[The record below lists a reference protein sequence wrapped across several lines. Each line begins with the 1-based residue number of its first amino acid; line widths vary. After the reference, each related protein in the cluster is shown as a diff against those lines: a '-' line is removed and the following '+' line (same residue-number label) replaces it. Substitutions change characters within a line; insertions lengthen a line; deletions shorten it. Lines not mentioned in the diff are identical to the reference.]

1 MSAALSSVVY
11 QLGVGGIGGFIVGYA
26 IKKISK
32 LMVVLVGLFIIFLLY
47 LGTSGIISVNYEELW
62 NALAHLLG
70 FAGQAV
76 AWLVGLISLLP
87 FVGSFLAGFSFGF
100 KLG

>member
-1 MSAALSSVVY
+1 MSAVLPSVVY
-11 QLGVGGIGGFIVGYA
+11 QLGVGGIGGFIVGYT

-32 LMVVLVGLFIIFLLY
+32 LIIVLIGLFILFLLY
-47 LGTSGIISVNYEELW
+47 LGTSGIISINYEELW
-62 NALAHLLG
+62 NALAHLPG
-70 FAGQAV
+70 FASQAA

-87 FVGSFLAGFSFGF
+87 FMGSFLAGFLLGF